1 MRRGQFG
8 KERIW
13 NMVLKYSLNRDGI
26 EESDTAVSQVTI
38 ETKKE
43 FRLGH
48 TNVKGAIGISVA
60 VGKPYKKGL

>member
-1 MRRGQFG
+1 
-8 KERIW
+8 
-13 NMVLKYSLNRDGI
+13 MVLKYSLNRDGI

-48 TNVKGAIGISVA
+48 TNVNGAIGISVA

>member
-48 TNVKGAIGISVA
+48 TKVKGAIGISVA